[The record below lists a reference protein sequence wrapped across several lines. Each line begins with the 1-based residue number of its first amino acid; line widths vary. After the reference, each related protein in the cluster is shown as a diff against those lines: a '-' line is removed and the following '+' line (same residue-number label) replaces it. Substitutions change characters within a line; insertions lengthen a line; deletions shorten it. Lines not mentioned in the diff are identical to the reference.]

1 LGGRRGKEGKFMED
15 SAKTAPRRDSP
26 LIIGV
31 AGGTASGKTT
41 VSQHIADN
49 LGPERVVLIQ
59 HDSYYKDQPQL
70 EPSQRALVNF
80 DHPDSLDNE
89 LLIEHLQAL
98 SAGRA
103 VEVPVYDFKTDSR
116 SPQTV
121 RVEPRPVIV
130 VEGIL
135 IFADARLR
143 EMMGL
148 KIFVD
153 TDADIRFIRRLRR
166 DMAERGRSVES
177 IVEQY
182 LNTVRLMHQE
192 FVEPSKRFADIII
205 PLGGYEIPA
214 ILNKMFSVIRLMSNG

>member
-1 LGGRRGKEGKFMED
+1 MED

-49 LGPERVVLIQ
+49 LGPERVALLQ